1 MRFFSKIADIWRHE
15 ELRNKIGIT
24 LGLILVYR
32 IGAHIALPGVDVL
45 SLKNAAGSNNDFG
58 LEGLLDLFTG
68 GAFNNASIFAL
79 GIMPY
84 ISASIIIQ
92 LMSIAVPAVQKMQK
106 EGESGRKKIT
116 QYTRLLTIAI
126 CLVQAPGYLLTQVQG
141 RFTVDFLGLG
151 EQLWLIA
158 SVLII
163 VCSTLVIMWLG
174 ERITEKGVGN
184 GISLLIMIGIIARF
198 PESIGNEFGHE
209 DSNAFFSVIEI
220 AALLIVIG
228 VCVALVQAIRK
239 VPVQMAKLQ
248 QGNGMIPTGGGAR
261 SFIPLKVNSSGVMP
275 IIFAQAIMMVPL
287 FFTAS
292 DAEQATST
300 FYKFMNSFTD
310 FDGLGYNIL
319 FFLMVFAFTFFYT
332 AITVNPNQMADDL
345 KRQNSFVPGIKP
357 GRPTAEFLD
366 KVLSNITLP
375 GALFL
380 GIVAI
385 LPAIAKSV
393 GLVHDDGFAIFFGGT
408 SLLIM
413 VGVILDTLQQI
424 ESYLLSRHYD
434 GLMKSGKMRSRS
446 QSPVGGLG
454 G

>member
-1 MRFFSKIADIWRHE
+1 MRFFSKLADIWRHE

-32 IGAHIALPGVDVL
+32 IGSFIVLPGVNPDAL
-45 SLKNAAGSNNDFG
+45 ADQS
-58 LEGLLDLFTG
+58 EGLGGLLSLFTG
-68 GAFNNASIFAL
+68 GAFSRASIFAL

-92 LMSIAVPAVQKMQK
+92 LMSIAVPAVQKMQQ

-116 QYTRLLTIAI
+116 QYTRFLTIAI
-126 CLVQAPGYLLTQVQG
+126 SLVQAPGYLAS
-141 RFTVDFLGLG
+141 TVVSAVAVPDS
-151 EQLWLIA
+151 LWWFS
-158 SVLII
+158 SVVII
-163 VCSTLVIMWLG
+163 VSSTLVIMWLG
-174 ERITEKGVGN
+174 ERITDKGVGN
-184 GISLLIMIGIIARF
+184 GISLLIMIGIIATF
-198 PESIGNEFGHE
+198 PQSLIQEFMHP
-209 DSNAFFSVIEI
+209 DSTVYFFLVEIAFFLV
-220 AALLIVIG
+220 VIG
-228 VCVALVQAIRK
+228 ASVALVQGIRK

-248 QGNGMIPTGGGAR
+248 QADSPMPTGSGAR

-275 IIFAQAIMMVPL
+275 IIFAQAIMFVPL
-287 FFTAS
+287 YLTQAESLQNNAFLQSLS
-292 DAEQATST
+292 D
-300 FYKFMNSFTD
+300 FN
-310 FDGLGYNIL
+310 GVGYNVL
-319 FFLMVFAFTFFYT
+319 FFFMIVAFTYFYT

-357 GRPTAEFLD
+357 GRATAEFLD
-366 KVLSNITLP
+366 SVLSKITLP

-380 GIVAI
+380 GLIAI
-385 LPAIAKSV
+385 LPAIVFSL
-393 GLVHDDGFAIFFGGT
+393 GLTHSQPFSIFFGGT

-413 VGVILDTLQQI
+413 VGVILDTLQQV

-434 GLMKSGKMRSRS
+434 GLMKSGNMRNRS